1 MIERLV
7 ASLFSGQGTAGDHF
21 RLAEPWALL
30 LLPVVVAVAIAAF
43 VLFRR
48 RALTLRHSNLVT
60 TVTARPRSGWRWL
73 WAAQLLR
80 ILALGCLVIALARPQ
95 YGRTERKSYTEGIDI
110 LLVLDVSGSM
120 KSQDFVPNRLEAA
133 KAVLKDFVAGRMG
146 DRIGLVIFA
155 ATAAS
160 IVPLTLDYLVVQKFI
175 DSIRFGILDE
185 RATAIGEGL
194 ALALKKLEKSTA
206 KSKVIVLLTDGEN
219 NAGKIDPLTAAE
231 AAKALKVRVYT
242 IGVGTDAASAGGVF
256 GGLFGPEAGLDEKT
270 LKAIADKTGGL
281 YFHATSNEKLREIYR
296 QIDKLEKTRIQS
308 TQFDRFNELAPWFIA
323 AALAFVALELLLT
336 TTRGVKV
343 P

>member
-1 MIERLV
+1 MIDRFLTH
-7 ASLFSGQGTAGDHF
+7 LFPSKGATGDHF
-21 RLAEPWALL
+21 RLAEPWALA
-30 LLPVVVAVAIAAF
+30 LLPVVVLVAIAAF
-43 VLFRR
+43 ALFQR
-48 RALTLRHSNLVT
+48 RASTLRHSHLAAVEA
-60 TVTARPRSGWRWL
+60 ARPRSGRGWL
-73 WAAQLLR
+73 WTVRLLR
-80 ILALGCLVIALARPQ
+80 MLALSCLVIALARPQ
-95 YGRTERKSYTEGIDI
+95 YGRTERKSFTEGIDI
-110 LLVLDVSGSM
+110 MLLLDVSGSM

-133 KAVLKDFVAGRMG
+133 KAVLKDFVAGRTG

-175 DSIRFGILDE
+175 DSVRFGVVDE

-206 KSKVIVLLTDGEN
+206 KSKVILLLTDGEN

-231 AAKALKVRVYT
+231 AARALKVRVYT
-242 IGVGTDAASAGGVF
+242 IGVGTDAASTGGLF
-256 GGLFGPEAGLDEKT
+256 GGLLGPEAGLDEKT
-270 LKAIADKTGGL
+270 LKAIAEKTGGL
-281 YFHATSNEKLREIYR
+281 YFHATSNAKLREIYR

-323 AALAFVALELLLT
+323 VALGLVALELLLT
-336 TTRGVKV
+336 ASRGVKV